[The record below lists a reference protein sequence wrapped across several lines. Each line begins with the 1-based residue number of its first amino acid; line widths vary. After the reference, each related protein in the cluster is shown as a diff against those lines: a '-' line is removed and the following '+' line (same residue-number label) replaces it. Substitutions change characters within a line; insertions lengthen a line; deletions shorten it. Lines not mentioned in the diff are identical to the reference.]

1 MTVGLIL
8 ESLVAILLVVTV
20 YYCVILNRRLT
31 GLRSG
36 QDEFMSLV
44 VELNEATR
52 RAQNSVEDLK
62 SSTLETGK
70 ELAESV
76 SSARVLVDE
85 LAMITEAGNNL
96 ANRIERQLTGA
107 TAVRPAG
114 KIKPRTDGATNE
126 YLDTALPDEGLGEI
140 KRREPQSET
149 ERELL
154 RTLKEVR

>member
-8 ESLVAILLVVTV
+8 ESLVAILLGVTV

-31 GLRSG
+31 KLRSG
-36 QDEFMSLV
+36 QEEFMSMV

-52 RAQNSVEDLK
+52 QAQNSIEDLK

-70 ELAESV
+70 ELGEKV
-76 SSARVLVDE
+76 DSARVLVDE

-96 ANRIERQLTGA
+96 ANRIEGQLTGA
-107 TAVRPAG
+107 TAVRPGAR
-114 KIKPRTDGATNE
+114 IKPLQDGPSKEQFGTT
-126 YLDTALPDEGLGEI
+126 LSDDGFGEI